1 MSVDIRI
8 SRHDPHNLEVKTHFP
23 VPDNFAGDTDLYL
36 FLPQNFHAANVR
48 KDKLRGDFI
57 SRSRLAV
64 SIPPQV
70 ELSTLRQELEMLLTR
85 IGEEKSVELARRF
98 AAHASEILR
107 VLGKRQKQQLYRSPL
122 EEVPHHFQSLYRWVH
137 EIRDSMAAK
146 ATAKIEDGVAENSL
160 IKLLDEYLS
169 YLFVKYLADLKEFAA
184 KVPGAGGV
192 LLHQTWSDLE
202 SKEKQYWHL
211 RGFGS
216 VANPTGYA
224 QEQHLIRL
232 SHLKKFFQ
240 SKMFV
245 DIEQGT
251 TVDKLAEPF
260 AAASA
265 GCAALWVAFVQ
276 GSVSTHS
283 AEVGFGSGAVLTS
296 GVFAYVM
303 RDRIK
308 DWGKT
313 YFMKQARHFFPDN
326 KQRLLVERQ
335 EIGRTKEWLRVI
347 SRDVLDPDV
356 EQFRR
361 KSSLSDLENELP
373 EDVLHYR
380 VERAVKPKTLP
391 GLGRDWAFQE
401 VLRINLN
408 RYLKGLD
415 DPFKEVTTFDPVGQ
429 LTRNHCHRTYP
440 ITLVTVNRSAFGDS
454 PAPTRHQV
462 HRIWL
467 DKTGIDRV
475 ERVIL

>member
-23 VPDNFAGDTDLYL
+23 VPAPFAGETDFYL
-36 FLPQNFHAANVR
+36 FLPQNFHAAAVR
-48 KDKLRGDFI
+48 KDKLRDDFL

-70 ELSTLRQELEMLLTR
+70 ELQALRQELEQLLVR
-85 IGEEKSVELARRF
+85 IRTEKSVELARRF

-122 EEVPHHFQSLYRWVH
+122 EEVPAHFQSLYRWVH
-137 EIRDSMAAK
+137 EIRDNMAGRSA
-146 ATAKIEDGVAENSL
+146 DGNENAL

-192 LLHQTWSDLE
+192 LLHQTWSELE
-202 SKEKQYWHL
+202 AKEKEYWQE
-211 RGFGS
+211 RGFGA
-216 VANPTGYA
+216 VANPSGYA

-245 DIEQGT
+245 NIEQGGSAE
-251 TVDKLAEPF
+251 KLAEPL
-260 AAASA
+260 AAVSA
-265 GCAALWVAFVQ
+265 GGAALWVAFVQ
-276 GSVSTHS
+276 GSLGNHP

-296 GVFAYVM
+296 AAFGYMM

-308 DWGKT
+308 DWGKA
-313 YFMKQARHFFPDN
+313 YFMKKARHFLPDR
-326 KQRLLVERQ
+326 KQRLFVEKE
-335 EIGRTKEWLRVI
+335 EIGRTKDWLRVV
-347 SRDVLDPDV
+347 SREAIDASV
-356 EQFRR
+356 ESWRR

-380 VERAVKPKTLP
+380 VERAMKPKTLP

-429 LTRNHCHRTYP
+429 LTRHHCHRTYP
-440 ITLVTVNRSAFGDS
+440 VTLVTVSRSTFGDV
-454 PAPTRHQV
+454 PHATRHLV

-475 ERVIL
+475 ERVFT